1 MKQLMFH
8 DDPPFWFETLRNLG
22 LAAYGDSDVG
32 EVIATAARVTP
43 GDYDGWHDAWLA
55 TAERLEAEARGSHP
69 VSARDGLLRA
79 SSYYRAAEFFLHGHP
94 EDPRVDHAYERGV
107 SCFRDA
113 IAHFPGVMPVEI
125 PYEDTVLHG
134 YLYRAAGEGP
144 RPAVVMHNGFD
155 GAAEELHFSGALGGQ
170 ERGYHV
176 LTFDGPGQ
184 PAAIHRDGPA
194 FRPDWENV
202 VGPVLDFLTR
212 DPGVDPARTA
222 LLDVSLG
229 GYLAPRAA
237 AYEPRL
243 AAVVALDGVFDAV
256 SALTAHLPLPHEEA
270 VRRAAAEHD
279 EEASRTGAP
288 GRSPAPYWSAR
299 RPTTCS
305 TPPPRNPIRASCT
318 GTSPHPRRF
327 SASPRRKA
335 ATPTATRVPSV
346 WRSRVSSTGST
357 TRSDPLRVTRN
368 ARLQPLCAGGAS
380 RARAA
385 THANPPHIIPGGR
398 DRPKTKE
405 APWPSAQNARTP
417 CATEKP
423 SWLPPTPSSRPAA
436 APTACRWTTSPRPR
450 VWARAP
456 SSAASATAPASS
468 AL

>member
-22 LAAYGDSDVG
+22 LAAYGGSDVG

-43 GDYDGWHDAWLA
+43 GDYDSWHDAWLS

-94 EDPRVDHAYERGV
+94 EDPRIDHAYERGV

-113 IAHFPGVMPVEI
+113 IAHFPGVTPVEI

-194 FRPDWENV
+194 FRPDWEHV
-202 VGPVLDFLTR
+202 VGPVLDILTR
-212 DPGVDPARTA
+212 DPGVDPAHTA
-222 LLDVSLG
+222 LLGVSLG

-243 AAVVALDGVFDAV
+243 AAVDALDGVFDAV
-256 SALTAHLPLPHEEA
+256 SALTAYLPLPHEEA
-270 VRRAAAEHD
+270 VRRVAAEHD
-279 EEASRTGAP
+279 EEMDTLLSFTEEEGGDAHCHLGAL
-288 GRSPAPYWSAR
+288 RLAVAR
-299 RPTTCS
+299 
-305 TPPPRNPIRASCT
+305 I
-318 GTSPHPRRF
+318 F
-327 SASPRRKA
+327 
-335 ATPTATRVPSV
+335 
-346 WRSRVSSTGST
+346 
-357 TRSDPLRVTRN
+357 D
-368 ARLQPLCAGGAS
+368 
-380 RARAA
+380 
-385 THANPPHIIPGGR
+385 
-398 DRPKTKE
+398 
-405 APWPSAQNARTP
+405 
-417 CATEKP
+417 
-423 SWLPPTPSSRPAA
+423 WLDDTI
-436 APTACRWTTSPRPR
+436 
-450 VWARAP
+450 
-456 SSAASATAPASS
+456 
-468 AL
+468 